1 MDVIDIVGA
10 TDVVTQKVTPDNC
23 VFQAIDMTSDGDIHY
38 VDVVSI
44 IMQVIGPDNDSL
56 KKWNEENG
64 VVNQDAKETPE
75 AEEGAE
81 EKKCLTIAIPPKE
94 VDCVLDVNMDDAVS
108 IEDTVLLLKGILFG
122 SGEDGVQPED
132 GEELCLAPSIHMGMY
147 IQQSVHNRLHAS
159 VRKAKASLAN
169 VTSIVCRLRSV
180 PT

>member
-159 VRKAKASLAN
+159 VRKA
-169 VTSIVCRLRSV
+169 
-180 PT
+180 